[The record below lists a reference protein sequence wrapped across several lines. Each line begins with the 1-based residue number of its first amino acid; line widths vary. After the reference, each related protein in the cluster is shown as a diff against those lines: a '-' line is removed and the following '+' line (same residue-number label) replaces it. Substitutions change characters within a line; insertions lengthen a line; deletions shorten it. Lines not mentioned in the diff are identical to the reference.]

1 VSPVP
6 DVHIGISG
14 WTYPPWRGTF
24 YPPKLPHRRE
34 LAYAA
39 SRLGSIEVNGTFY
52 GLLKPDSF
60 RSWVAETP
68 DGFVFAVKG
77 SRFIT
82 HMKKLADADTTL
94 ANFFASGVLALGERL
109 GPVLWQLP
117 PTLGFDADR
126 LTTFFDHLP
135 RTLGA
140 VAELAARHD
149 HRITEDRALTTTD
162 RPDHPVRHALE
173 VRHDSFRTPEL
184 AGLLREHDIALV
196 WADNPGKWPMLDETT
211 TDFRYVRLHGD
222 TELYASGYSEEAL
235 DAWASRIEG
244 WVAAGQDVYLY
255 CDNDAKVRAPYDA
268 MGLMDRLGLAKPAP

>member
-1 VSPVP
+1 
-6 DVHIGISG
+6 
-14 WTYPPWRGTF
+14 
-24 YPPKLPHRRE
+24 
-34 LAYAA
+34 
-39 SRLGSIEVNGTFY
+39 
-52 GLLKPDSF
+52 
-60 RSWVAETP
+60 
-68 DGFVFAVKG
+68 
-77 SRFIT
+77 
-82 HMKKLADADTTL
+82 MKKLADADTTL
-94 ANFFASGVLALGERL
+94 ANFFASGVLGLGERL